1 MKILV
6 INAGSSSLKYQLI
19 DMETEK
25 AIAKGVCERIGI
37 DGSFLNHKANGKEV
51 VIERAMP
58 DHKAA
63 ISLMLEALVDKEHGA
78 IKSMS
83 EIDAVGHRI
92 LHSGGDYDRSVLI
105 TDEVLK
111 VCESNAELAPLH
123 QYANITGV
131 NACRAIMP
139 GVPMVAT
146 FDTAFHSTMPEKAY
160 IFGLPYEYYTDYK
173 VRRYG
178 AHGTSHRFVSG
189 EALKYL
195 GADVNNFKVI
205 TCHLGNGSSI
215 AAVKNGK
222 CYDTSMSFTPLGGVP
237 MGTRTGDLDPAV
249 LEYLGQKLNIG
260 LKELLF
266 ICNKKSG
273 MLGVSGVSSDFRDL
287 TAAAKEGN
295 HRAALARE
303 IFKYSC
309 KKYVGAY
316 AAAMGGVDCV
326 VFTGGIG
333 EHDGRVRAGIVED
346 LGFMGIEIDEKL
358 NAEAAGNGISDI
370 TAKNGKVKVLVIPTN
385 EELVIARDT
394 AELAADVKK
403 N

>member
-105 TDEVLK
+105 TDEILK

-295 HRAALARE
+295 HRAALALE

-394 AELAADVKK
+394 AELAAGVKK

>member
-146 FDTAFHSTMPEKAY
+146 FDTAFHATMPEKAY

-295 HRAALARE
+295 HRAALALE

-394 AELAADVKK
+394 AELAAGVKK